1 MKVVIGK
8 TEKKRLYAFKTI
20 TLKSTGLKDYVFDHV
35 WNYGPDAR
43 IDMKGN
49 ITLRVKKL
57 LK

>member
-1 MKVVIGK
+1 MKIVVTK
-8 TEKKRLYAFKTI
+8 AEKKRLYTFKTV
-20 TLKSTGLKDYVFDHV
+20 TLTGTGLKGYVFDHV

-57 LK
+57 LE